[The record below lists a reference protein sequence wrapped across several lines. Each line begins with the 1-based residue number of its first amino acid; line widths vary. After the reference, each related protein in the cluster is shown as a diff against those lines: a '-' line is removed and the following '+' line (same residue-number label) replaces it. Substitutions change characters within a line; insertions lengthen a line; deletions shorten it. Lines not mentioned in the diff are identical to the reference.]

1 MSWLTDHAALTWL
14 ALALVLAAVEV
25 ATVDFF
31 FLMLVGGALVAA
43 LVAALGLAFPGQVLV
58 AVAVALVLLVVVRP
72 ALVRRVRVG
81 SATLTGTAA
90 LVGREARVV
99 ETVSDAGGRIRLAG
113 EVWSARTPSGTGA
126 GRPGAGHGAGHAAG
140 HGAGQGA
147 DLGAA
152 LLLPGRTVRVL
163 AIEGATAVVT
173 AAGPEPENS

>member
-43 LVAALGLAFPGQVLV
+43 LVAALGLPFTGQVLV
-58 AVAVALVLLVVVRP
+58 AVAVALVLLLVVRP

-81 SATLTGTAA
+81 SPTLTGTAA

-113 EVWSARTPSGTGA
+113 EVWSARTPSGSGA
-126 GRPGAGHGAGHAAG
+126 GRTA
-140 HGAGQGA
+140 A
-147 DLGAA
+147 DLGSA
-152 LLLPGRTVRVL
+152 LILPGRTVRVL

>member
-1 MSWLTDHAALTWL
+1 MSWLTDHPALAWL

-25 ATVDFF
+25 ATVDFV

-43 LVAALGLAFPGQVLV
+43 VAAALGLPFAGQVLV
-58 AVAVALVLLVVVRP
+58 AVAVTLVLLSLVRP

-81 SATLTGTAA
+81 SPTLTGTAA

-99 ETVSDAGGRIRLAG
+99 ETVSDVGGRIRLAG
-113 EVWSARTPSGTGA
+113 EVWSARTPSGGTSA
-126 GRPGAGHGAGHAAG
+126 GRNPAE
-140 HGAGQGA
+140 
-147 DLGAA
+147 LETA

-173 AAGPEPENS
+173 ATGPEPENS

>member
-31 FLMLVGGALVAA
+31 FLMLVGGSLVAA
-43 LVAALGLAFPGQVLV
+43 LAAGLGMPFPGQVLV

-81 SATLTGTAA
+81 SPTLTGTAA

-99 ETVSDAGGRIRLAG
+99 ETVSDSGGRIRLAG
-113 EVWSARTPSGTGA
+113 EVWSARTPAGTSVRRPSGSGTD
-126 GRPGAGHGAGHAAG
+126 PGADPGT
-140 HGAGQGA
+140 

-173 AAGPEPENS
+173 AAGPEPEIS

>member
-1 MSWLTDHAALTWL
+1 MSWLTDHPALAWL

-43 LVAALGLAFPGQVLV
+43 LGAALGLPFAGQVLV
-58 AVAVALVLLVVVRP
+58 AVAVALVLLFVVRP

-81 SATLTGTAA
+81 SPTLTGTAA

-113 EVWSARTPSGTGA
+113 EVWSARTPSGTTA
-126 GRPGAGHGAGHAAG
+126 GRHLTDRGSDPGS
-140 HGAGQGA
+140 
-147 DLGAA
+147 DLGTA
-152 LLLPGRTVRVL
+152 LILPGRTVRVL
-163 AIEGATAVVT
+163 AIEGATAVVA

>member
-1 MSWLTDHAALTWL
+1 MSWLTDHPALAWL

-25 ATVDFF
+25 ATVDFV

-43 LVAALGLAFPGQVLV
+43 VAAALGLPFPGQVLV
-58 AVAVALVLLVVVRP
+58 AVAVTLVLLFLVRP

-81 SATLTGTAA
+81 SPTLTGTAA

-99 ETVSDAGGRIRLAG
+99 ETVSDVGGRIRLAG
-113 EVWSARTPSGTGA
+113 EVWSARTPSGGTSA
-126 GRPGAGHGAGHAAG
+126 GRNPAE
-140 HGAGQGA
+140 
-147 DLGAA
+147 LETA

-173 AAGPEPENS
+173 AAGPEPEIP